1 MVELGSQQIE
11 ILGRNR
17 LKAALIEAGLEVATP
32 ERDNGIDLIMYRW
45 SAEGGEFVARPVQM
59 KAATEFTFSVDRK
72 YERIPTLVIAYVMNA
87 RGGDH
92 AIYAMTYPEAAE
104 IADRLGWTKTKS
116 WEDGGQRATVV
127 LSGPGDFARGAL
139 RRPEDRQRVIEF
151 LRRIALRVKCLAP
164 GKQAGNA

>member
-1 MVELGSQQIE
+1 MYACCRLSIGERAMVELGSQQIE

-72 YERIPTLVIAYVMNA
+72 YERIPTLVIAYVMNT

-92 AIYAMTYPEAAE
+92 AI
-104 IADRLGWTKTKS
+104 
-116 WEDGGQRATVV
+116 
-127 LSGPGDFARGAL
+127 
-139 RRPEDRQRVIEF
+139 
-151 LRRIALRVKCLAP
+151 
-164 GKQAGNA
+164 